1 LSRDYK
7 NTRSRSRSAR
17 GGSLLMGIV
26 LGVVIGLGIALTVAW
41 YLNRGP
47 TPFVPPERAAKPD
60 AAPSAPAVQGLPQ
73 DAPRPKSPDKADAKP
88 RFEFYKILPGKEEP
102 VTTPQEI
109 KKVEEQPGKVVLYVQ
124 AGAFQNASDADNL
137 KAKLALLGVV
147 AGVQTAAIPERGT
160 WHRVRAGP
168 FRNMD
173 EANRVQAQLKQNG
186 IEAVLIKLAAGER
199 Q

>member
-1 LSRDYK
+1 MSRDYK
-7 NTRSRSRSAR
+7 STRSRAR
-17 GGSLLMGIV
+17 GAKGSSLMLGIV
-26 LGVVIGLGIALTVAW
+26 VGVVIGLGIALAVAW

-47 TPFVPPERAAKPD
+47 TPFVAPDRAAKPD
-60 AAPSAPAVQGLPQ
+60 TAPAAPAVQGLPQ
-73 DAPRPKSPDKADAKP
+73 DAPRPKSPDKPDAKP

-124 AGAFQNASDADNL
+124 AGAFQNAADADNL
-137 KAKLALLGVV
+137 KAKLALLGIV
-147 AGVQTAAIPERGT
+147 ASVQSAAIPERGT

-168 FRNMD
+168 FRSVD

-199 Q
+199 P